1 MLIDVFRKIINKLFF
16 LKKNHIIFIE
26 NIKSYKKL
34 IFFFYKKFL
43 KPIHLLTF
51 TFINN
56 NTIFFCII
64 NNHLPNFRF
73 LQNHLDL
80 LFLSHLI
87 FAFLHRY
94 LLIYSHRATKFECIA
109 DLLWVINFLYHNKL
123 KYLVSCHNILDFSY
137 Q

>member
-1 MLIDVFRKIINKLFF
+1 MFLGQLSINYFFKKI
-16 LKKNHIIFIE
+16 HIIFIG
-26 NIKSYKKL
+26 NIKNYKKL
-34 IFFFYKKFL
+34 KKKNFYKKFL